1 MPQATAITI
10 KPLPPLHPC
19 LQVSSLGICWPLGGG
34 DCVAMVDIFVV
45 MATDVDATV
54 VLLDGKGFFAFS
66 NVSSTSSF
74 SSTFPFSVGIFSS
87 LLSLS
92 TFSFWSSTGTESSD
106 DGVVSES
113 ACTSVECGSV
123 CEVVSVVSVVSES
136 VLGSVCEVVS
146 VVSVVSESVWGS
158 VCEVDSVVSVCV
170 YVTVDWEGGGVSV
183 VDGEF
188 SLPTHVI
195 ESTATQM
202 YYNIKIWY
210 M

>member
-1 MPQATAITI
+1 MPPATAITI
-10 KPLPPLHPC
+10 KPLPPLQPC

-54 VLLDGKGFFAFS
+54 VLLDDEGCFAFS
-66 NVSSTSSF
+66 NISSTSSF
-74 SSTFPFSVGIFSS
+74 PSTFPFSVGIFSS

-92 TFSFWSSTGTESSD
+92 TFSSSTGTESSD

-158 VCEVDSVVSVCV
+158 VCEVD
-170 YVTVDWEGGGVSV
+170 
-183 VDGEF
+183 
-188 SLPTHVI
+188 
-195 ESTATQM
+195 
-202 YYNIKIWY
+202 
-210 M
+210 